1 MGKTGK
7 RTVKFLRT
15 AAKAVSKGGARSNE
29 GAFKKGGRKKPR
41 VEKDDILEDMVVE
54 KVISMKGSNP
64 PAARA
69 PNPEP
74 KGSVKR

>member
-54 KVISMKGSNP
+54 KVISMKGSSVS
-64 PAARA
+64 AARA

>member
-7 RTVKFLRT
+7 RTLKFLRT

-29 GAFKKGGRKKPR
+29 GALRKGGRKKPR
-41 VEKDDILEDMVVE
+41 VDQDDVLEDMVVE
-54 KVISMKGSNP
+54 KVISMKGSNLS
-64 PAARA
+64 AARTL
-69 PNPEP
+69 NPEP